1 MIFTRSYGSFR
12 LQKLYEFSKWKYE
25 AYLNFILRWTCYLYK
40 TEHVRLLECVNIAS
54 KRWCGFNRSTFN
66 VSDLRASPL
75 VTPDS
80 SFGTKRR
87 RNTDVDLGGISRMEA
102 AYPGNRNATFTTIL
116 MQLRPLGTVLFH
128 SYSDVRL

>member
-1 MIFTRSYGSFR
+1 MFVSY
-12 LQKLYEFSKWKYE
+12 
-25 AYLNFILRWTCYLYK
+25 I
-40 TEHVRLLECVNIAS
+40 ECVNIAS
-54 KRWCGFNRSTFN
+54 TRWCGFNRSTFN

-102 AYPGNRNATFTTIL
+102 AYPSNRNATFTTIL